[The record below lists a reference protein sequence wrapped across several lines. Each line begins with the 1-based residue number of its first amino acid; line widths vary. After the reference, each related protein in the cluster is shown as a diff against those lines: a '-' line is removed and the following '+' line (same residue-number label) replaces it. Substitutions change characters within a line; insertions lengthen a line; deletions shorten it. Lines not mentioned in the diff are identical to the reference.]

1 MYNNNRDLAY
11 FIIQC
16 GARVRP
22 WSWMESQH
30 LPEPL
35 RQDKLLLNMIQ
46 SASRQPQ
53 KLVLI
58 CVNSVRL
65 VMISFLRDCHYSWHT
80 IYLFIFALLERCYL
94 SVKEEEVLWTGL
106 INFPAKQSSR
116 RSSGLNV
123 PQPRE
128 NKILE
133 NYTDYRKQQK
143 FKHLNIDQINPLPHS
158 IIWYYVRTIYHL
170 RFAWILQFQQ
180 LTLLC

>member
-1 MYNNNRDLAY
+1 MVYNNNRDLAY

-65 VMISFLRDCHYSWHT
+65 VMMMIYIFLKRLPLLLTYDISLHLCSLRKV
-80 IYLFIFALLERCYL
+80 L
-94 SVKEEEVLWTGL
+94 SECEGGRSIVNRIDKLPCQAELKKIVRFECATTKREQDIRKLHRLQETTEV
-106 INFPAKQSSR
+106 
-116 RSSGLNV
+116 
-123 PQPRE
+123 
-128 NKILE
+128 
-133 NYTDYRKQQK
+133 
-143 FKHLNIDQINPLPHS
+143 
-158 IIWYYVRTIYHL
+158 
-170 RFAWILQFQQ
+170 
-180 LTLLC
+180 